1 MVKAHKS
8 KFREEFPLG
17 KRTARLARFIS
28 VFATVRVHCINNCT
42 VVCRAEKG
50 SGSTHEG
57 KVPR

>member
-28 VFATVRVHCINNCT
+28 VFATVRVHCVNASELHGR
-42 VVCRAEKG
+42 VQ
-50 SGSTHEG
+50 SGERQRQHA
-57 KVPR
+57 